1 MLNQSILVGRI
12 KSIESNNEDGIVNVT
27 ILTPKPFKNN
37 DGEYEVDT
45 ISCTLYTGVAN
56 ATVGYCKV
64 GDMIGIKGRL
74 QTKDNLLQLVA
85 EKVSFLN
92 KSNCNL

>member
-1 MLNQSILVGRI
+1 MRKGNVRI
-12 KSIESNNEDGIVNVT
+12 YD
-27 ILTPKPFKNN
+27 FNN

-56 ATVGYCKV
+56 ATVEYCKV